1 MQIIAK
7 KVEYAGAEEIHT
19 LEELEFEIKGL
30 ENAIAQAQELKT
42 RLEQTLLLTKMQ
54 MGDSLSDGQISKD

>member
-7 KVEYAGAEEIHT
+7 NVEYAGAEEIHT

-30 ENAIAQAQELKT
+30 ENVIAQAQELKT
-42 RLEQTLLLTKMQ
+42 RLEQTLILTKIQ
-54 MGDSLSDGQISKD
+54 MGDPQPDGQISKN